1 MGTIDP
7 RIRDPST
14 PSVQGFTQAKPEGA
28 ELLELA
34 DTVTR
39 KSLTPTLAGFIRAK
53 PAVAGLVEVA
63 DTIRERGYVTS
74 EQMAFIKLS
83 ADRLNAPPLEIPDHT
98 DTAAFNEL
106 VDLAKTSSTTRPHFP
121 IGSGKNAF
129 LSCSAV
135 LMLFIMSSNIISLCS
150 QMQLAENLF
159 KAKLAMV
166 MKDMAI
172 EAAAA
177 TTEGGKIEAL
187 KELAQAAKAAADAGI
202 AIGQIFTSITMA
214 FATKIEENRVTAQ
227 YRLDSKIP
235 DGQALS
241 STDRTQISRQVEM
254 NMAPLKGTVD
264 GLIQAF
270 KSINEEQMHKTLAKL
285 DIDAAVQRAT
295 GELLNKLMDIV
306 SQSVSMLSK
315 SADTDMAKTIQAM
328 METMTTA
335 IRTYGEIGSR
345 G

>member
-1 MGTIDP
+1 
-7 RIRDPST
+7 
-14 PSVQGFTQAKPEGA
+14 
-28 ELLELA
+28 
-34 DTVTR
+34 
-39 KSLTPTLAGFIRAK
+39 
-53 PAVAGLVEVA
+53 
-63 DTIRERGYVTS
+63 
-74 EQMAFIKLS
+74 
-83 ADRLNAPPLEIPDHT
+83 
-98 DTAAFNEL
+98 
-106 VDLAKTSSTTRPHFP
+106 
-121 IGSGKNAF
+121 
-129 LSCSAV
+129 
-135 LMLFIMSSNIISLCS
+135 
-150 QMQLAENLF
+150 
-159 KAKLAMV
+159 MV